1 MDELIK
7 HFGIDWKLLL
17 AQAVNFLILLVVLK
31 KFAYGP
37 ILKVLKKRK
46 DEIERG
52 LKFTKEAGERL
63 EQIEE
68 EKEAVLKEAR
78 GEALGIVSQAENMAK
93 IRKDEI
99 VGEAAKKSGAVVA
112 EAKRVIAEE
121 KAKMGEEVYE
131 SAGELVRLA
140 VAKVLGKM
148 PAKDRDSVLVQEAL
162 GELKNVYKSR

>member
-1 MDELIK
+1 MSELIR

-37 ILKVLKKRK
+37 ILKILKKRK
-46 DEIERG
+46 DEIEKG

-63 EQIEE
+63 EQIGE

-78 GEALGIVSQAENMAK
+78 GEALGIVSQAENTAK

-99 VGEAAKKSGAVVA
+99 FFQFRNDGYGRKTNIHFSFQQFLRADRRNIQR
-112 EAKRVIAEE
+112 KRIIF
-121 KAKMGEEVYE
+121 
-131 SAGELVRLA
+131 
-140 VAKVLGKM
+140 
-148 PAKDRDSVLVQEAL
+148 
-162 GELKNVYKSR
+162 

>member
-1 MDELIK
+1 M
-7 HFGIDWKLLL
+7 
-17 AQAVNFLILLVVLK
+17 ILLIILK
-31 KFAYGP
+31 KFAYAP
-37 ILKVLKKRK
+37 ILKILKKRK
-46 DEIERG
+46 DEIEKG
-52 LKFTKEAGERL
+52 LRFTKEAGERL
-63 EQIEE
+63 EQIGE

-78 GEALGIVSQAENMAK
+78 GESFGIVSQAENTAK

-99 VGEAAKKSGAVVA
+99 LAEAAKKSEAVVA

-148 PAKDRDSVLVQEAL
+148 PAEERDSVLVREAL
-162 GELKNVYKSR
+162 GELKNVYKKT